1 MSNDIRGYNYGG
13 PDVGHSPLSEQ
24 ELEDLKVG
32 ASFTEDDMRYLRMAG
47 EVLGDQVTEIVHLWR
62 SKIIVHIPHLAKHS
76 RSLDGGPLPDYL
88 ARSNRRFEQWIL
100 DTCLRPYDR
109 TWLDYQHEIG
119 LRHTVAKKNQ
129 VDHVSSTPHIPF
141 RDVLSFIPVINETM
155 KSFLGK
161 KGHTQDDV
169 ECMHRAWSKSMLI
182 QIAIWAE
189 AYEGAKTP
197 ETTELLD

>member
-1 MSNDIRGYNYGG
+1 MSNDIAGYSYG
-13 PDVGHSPLSEQ
+13 DREIGHSSLSEE

-32 ASFTEDDMRYLRMAG
+32 ARFTEEDVRYLRMAG
-47 EVLGDQVTEIVHLWR
+47 EVLQGQTTEIVHLWR
-62 SKIIVHIPHLAKHS
+62 SEIIAHIPHLAKHS
-76 RSLDGGPLPDYL
+76 RSLDGGSLPDYL

-119 LRHTVAKKNQ
+119 LRHTAPKKNQ
-129 VDHVSSTPHIPF
+129 VDHVSSTSHIPF

-155 KSFLGK
+155 KPFLGR
-161 KGHTQDDV
+161 KGHTQDEV

-182 QIAIWAE
+182 QMAIWTE
-189 AYEGAKTP
+189 AYEESQKNKAG
-197 ETTELLD
+197 